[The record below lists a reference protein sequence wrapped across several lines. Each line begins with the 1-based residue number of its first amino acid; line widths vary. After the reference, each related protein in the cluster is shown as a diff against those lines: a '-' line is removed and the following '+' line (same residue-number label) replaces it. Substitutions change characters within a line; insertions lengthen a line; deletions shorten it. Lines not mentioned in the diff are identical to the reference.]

1 MTPEMQLH
9 RPTTPVLVLDWGGVL
24 STPVQDAF
32 DTWMAAAEIDPKSF
46 MRVMREFHNTADS
59 PLHRRERGEI
69 SVSEFEL
76 AKMVG
81 RPRCFPMPG
90 TAITMTQI

>member
-1 MTPEMQLH
+1 MTPEMHLH

-46 MRVMREFHNTADS
+46 MRAMREFHNTADS
-59 PLHRRERGEI
+59 PLHRRERG
-69 SVSEFEL
+69 
-76 AKMVG
+76 
-81 RPRCFPMPG
+81 R
-90 TAITMTQI
+90 